1 MNPCKENLELRR
13 DFDGAK
19 FEKTELF
26 ISVWVLALFRAAGSI
41 TELMWV
47 IIYFSL

>member
-1 MNPCKENLELRR
+1 MYKNRERLRKNPCKENLELRR

-26 ISVWVLALFRAAGSI
+26 ISVWVLALFRAAGQLQS
-41 TELMWV
+41 
-47 IIYFSL
+47 